1 MHVHFLD
8 PFIDGRS
15 PIHALDARVKL
26 VLTLAFILVT
36 SLMPMGAWAIYIL
49 LFALAVCVVMLSEI
63 GVGYVLKRA
72 GLAIPFALAAL
83 PLVFTAGGK
92 AWFSFSLGGAEIVVS
107 QTGLV
112 RLLSILFKSYVSMQ
126 MAIVLAS
133 TTPFPQLLQAMRA
146 IKIPKLLVAIFGL
159 MWRYLFV
166 LADEAM
172 RLIRGRD
179 ARSGASSDPNFKTGG
194 SVAWRAKTVGG
205 MAGNLFMRSFE
216 RGDRIYNAMASRGYD
231 GEVRV
236 FALPELRANHIAI
249 LVAGSATLIALLIL
263 SRVLY

>member
-1 MHVHFLD
+1 
-8 PFIDGRS
+8 
-15 PIHALDARVKL
+15 
-26 VLTLAFILVT
+26 
-36 SLMPMGAWAIYIL
+36 
-49 LFALAVCVVMLSEI
+49 
-63 GVGYVLKRA
+63 
-72 GLAIPFALAAL
+72 
-83 PLVFTAGGK
+83 
-92 AWFSFSLGGAEIVVS
+92 
-107 QTGLV
+107 
-112 RLLSILFKSYVSMQ
+112 
-126 MAIVLAS
+126 
-133 TTPFPQLLQAMRA
+133 
-146 IKIPKLLVAIFGL
+146 LLVAIFGL

-179 ARSGASSDPNFKTGG
+179 ARSGASPNPNFKTGG